1 MPISTSTVE
10 LGTLNF
16 RMADPAAGPRS
27 PVQVAPRP
35 RCQGQCGPA
44 VKSWSLC
51 LATVVALLA
60 VLVWVLPSLL
70 LQGIGMLMLYAVMPR
85 VMKHVYPTR
94 LGMVHVYA
102 FRLVHRVA
110 FNSQPHSRSIKV
122 DLVADGTAWPFE
134 DDPFSNESHD
144 EAAVSPSG
152 PQHTPPCSP
161 PSVGDGAGS
170 DHEGRGESLAT
181 AAAAVLVSDGGGGGS
196 GGGSGS
202 GSGGSSDGG
211 GGGAAAA
218 AGGGIVV
225 RRPASGWPTDSSAPG
240 RLRLAEEE
248 AQREG
253 ACEWTVH
260 TVACLLDNYC
270 YVLVDRSGGADAAD
284 RPRDPS

>member
-1 MPISTSTVE
+1 MGWRPLKLCRARRGPGRARAVSDTAQTAVRILPQGPTAVARHVE
-10 LGTLNF
+10 
-16 RMADPAAGPRS
+16 AC
-27 PVQVAPRP
+27 RP

-134 DDPFSNESHD
+134 DDPFSMNESHD

-161 PSVGDGAGS
+161 PSAS
-170 DHEGRGESLAT
+170 SC
-181 AAAAVLVSDGGGGGS
+181 AV
-196 GGGSGS
+196 
-202 GSGGSSDGG
+202 
-211 GGGAAAA
+211 
-218 AGGGIVV
+218 
-225 RRPASGWPTDSSAPG
+225 RSSAS
-240 RLRLAEEE
+240 
-248 AQREG
+248 
-253 ACEWTVH
+253 
-260 TVACLLDNYC
+260 
-270 YVLVDRSGGADAAD
+270 RSRASSG
-284 RPRDPS
+284 

>member
-70 LQGIGMLMLYAVMPR
+70 LQGIGMLMLYAVMPH

-94 LGMVHVYA
+94 LGRIHVYA

-110 FNSQPHSRSIKV
+110 FNSQRPVRRGTKPH
-122 DLVADGTAWPFE
+122 A
-134 DDPFSNESHD
+134 
-144 EAAVSPSG
+144 
-152 PQHTPPCSP
+152 PQP
-161 PSVGDGAGS
+161 PSAAGHAGRFAQRSQKDAKSAGS
-170 DHEGRGESLAT
+170 DRGGRYLQR
-181 AAAAVLVSDGGGGGS
+181 AAKLFGDDPPQVARGARRQLVLQQ
-196 GGGSGS
+196 
-202 GSGGSSDGG
+202 
-211 GGGAAAA
+211 
-218 AGGGIVV
+218 
-225 RRPASGWPTDSSAPG
+225 
-240 RLRLAEEE
+240 LE
-248 AQREG
+248 
-253 ACEWTVH
+253 
-260 TVACLLDNYC
+260 
-270 YVLVDRSGGADAAD
+270 
-284 RPRDPS
+284 